1 MLKSG
6 QFTSLITNF
15 EKQSLNSVKVY
26 KEKDLKVYDKETK
39 QMRSINEIKK
49 SNESQS
55 SLLDDDSKSLIDSSN
70 SSVKSDAGLN
80 EPPKDRLFIG
90 LIDINKCEEDF

>member
-55 SLLDDDSKSLIDSSN
+55 SLLDDDSKSFIDSSN

-80 EPPKDRLFIG
+80 KPPKDRLFIG